1 MNPRERVEAALA
13 FREVDIVP
21 TMPPFQGFWAL
32 MAAGFKVSET
42 FREPMKGA
50 EAQVKMLER
59 VPFDSFEVMWDWL
72 TPVEACGCTVTIPD
86 DGNPVTTERVVKTIA
101 DAEKLQVPDIGRHA
115 RSVSDFKVAEY
126 LVQKYRGERYTYAT
140 LALPFTLAGELRGVE
155 AMMLDIVRKPELVHR
170 LIAFSSSVLLEYA
183 KEIKKTGVDAIFW
196 CDPTA
201 SADLISPRHFKNFAV
216 PYIKELVTKTKEM
229 GLGALV
235 HICGNTTDRL
245 DTILEISPHLMS
257 VDTKVDLA
265 NAKRILGDRVA
276 VLGNVDTSGIL
287 LRTPSSVLDEA
298 RQCLAKAGRTG
309 YIMGAGCDLP
319 IGSPIENVRML
330 LEAVKR

>member
-1 MNPRERVEAALA
+1 MDSRERVEAALA

-21 TMPPFQGFWAL
+21 TIPPFQGFWAL

-50 EAQVKMLER
+50 EAQIAMLDK
-59 VPFDSFEVMWDWL
+59 VPFDSFEVLWDWL
-72 TPVEACGCTVTIPD
+72 SPVEACGCKVTIPD
-86 DGNPVTTERVVKTIA
+86 DGNPVTVERVVKSIE
-101 DAEKLQVPDIGRHA
+101 DVEKLQLPDVKSHP

-126 LVQKYRGERYTYAT
+126 LVGKYAKGNYTYAT

-155 AMMLDIVRKPELVHR
+155 AMMLDILKNPQLVHK
-170 LIAFSSSVLLEYA
+170 LIDYSSKVLLEYA
-183 KEIKKTGVDAIFW
+183 KAAKESGVDAIFW

-216 PYIKELVTKTKEM
+216 PYIKGLVEKTKGM
-229 GLGALV
+229 GLGAFV

-245 DTILEISPHLMS
+245 DTILEIAPHLMS

-265 NAKRILGDRVA
+265 RAKAVLGNRVA
-276 VLGNVDTSGIL
+276 VLGNVDTTGLL
-287 LRTPSSVLDEA
+287 LRKHDDIFAEA
-298 RQCLAKAGRTG
+298 KACLAKAGKVG
-309 YIMGAGCDLP
+309 FALGAGCDIP
-319 IGSPIENVRML
+319 IGSPLENVRAL
-330 LEAVKR
+330 WEATRQ